1 MDGIEAV
8 DRRGRALLAEL
19 ARDPDSECWKDFY
32 DLFYEVVWKYLRANH
47 TVLPSRVARFLRVD
61 AVLASK
67 VLEEEVDEVA
77 HEATEIALRRVCDAA
92 ARFDLVN
99 GSPTKWVIGSAHYA
113 YVEVA
118 KAIVLAR
125 RSEHL
130 VFMDPQDL
138 LYVHDP
144 NPSTEEHVL
153 QHLENL
159 EALEDAASHVSQ
171 REFAALRL
179 VITLGF
185 SYQEAADLL
194 FGDTTKTRKV
204 DGLLTRGKP
213 RLAEAWV
220 DRRPSRRGASGS
232 NVLDS
237 TDDKEET
244 NG

>member
-1 MDGIEAV
+1 MDGIEEV

-19 ARDPDSECWKDFY
+19 ARNPESECWRDFY

-47 TVLPSRVARFLRVD
+47 AVLPSRVARFLRVD
-61 AVLASK
+61 AVLASN

-77 HEATEIALRRVCDAA
+77 HEATEIALRRVCDGA

-125 RSEHL
+125 RSDRL
-130 VFMDPQDL
+130 VFMAPQDL
-138 LYVHDP
+138 LDAYDP

-153 QHLENL
+153 RHLENA
-159 EALEDAASHVSQ
+159 EALEDAANHVSQ
-171 REFAALRL
+171 SEFQAMRL

-185 SYQEAADLL
+185 SYQETADLV
-194 FGDTTKTRKV
+194 FGDATKTRKV

-213 RLAEAWV
+213 KLAEAWI
-220 DRRPSRRGASGS
+220 DRRPSPRGASGS
-232 NVLDS
+232 NVLDG

-244 NG
+244 DG